1 MAAPRII
8 VTRKLPDA
16 VEARLKRHF
25 TVALNPSDKVFTK
38 TKMISALQNADG
50 MLVAVGDPLDA
61 EVMAAGGKRK
71 AQILANFGVGTNH
84 IDLEAAA
91 TEGLLITNT
100 PDVLTDATADLAL
113 TLMLN
118 VTRRTWMHENR
129 LRAGKWGGFSLVDG
143 LGTSLQGKTLGIIG
157 MGRIGTAVALRA
169 YYGFGMKVAYF
180 NRSKVEVQR
189 IPGAQ
194 RTDTVEDLIETSDV
208 ISLHCPG
215 GEANRGLF
223 SANRIA
229 LMKPSAFLINTAR
242 GDVVDETALIAA
254 LMAGKIAG
262 AGLDVFANEPTV
274 PEALRTLENVCL
286 LPHIGSATIETR
298 TAMGMKAAANLI
310 AHFAGKDLPNKVV

>member
-1 MAAPRII
+1 MSAPRII

-25 TVALNPSDKVFTK
+25 TVALNPHDKRFTRE
-38 TKMISALQNADG
+38 KMIAAMQNADG

-61 EVMAAGGKRK
+61 EVMAAGGKRR

-84 IDLEAAA
+84 IDLEAA
-91 TEGLLITNT
+91 TEQGIHITNT

-129 LRAGKWGGFSLVDG
+129 LRRGEWGGFSLVDG
-143 LGTSLQGKTLGIIG
+143 LGTGLQGKTLGIIG

-169 YYGFGMKVAYF
+169 YYGFGMKVVYF

-194 RTDTVEDLIETSDV
+194 RMDTVEDLIEASD
-208 ISLHCPG
+208 ILSLHCPG
-215 GEANRGLF
+215 GEANRGLL

-229 LMKPSAFLINTAR
+229 LMKPTAFLINTAR
-242 GDVVDETALIAA
+242 GDIVDEPALVAA
-254 LMAGKIAG
+254 LLAGKIAG
-262 AGLDVFANEPTV
+262 AGLDVFAKEPRV
-274 PEALRTLENVCL
+274 PNALRELENVCL
-286 LPHIGSATIETR
+286 LPHIGSATVETR
-298 TAMGMKAAANLI
+298 TAMGMTATANLI
-310 AHFAGKDLPNKVV
+310 AHFAGKDLPNKV

>member
-1 MAAPRII
+1 MSAPRII

-25 TVALNPSDKVFTK
+25 TVALNPHDKLFTREK
-38 TKMISALQNADG
+38 IIAAMQNADG

-61 EVMAAGGKRK
+61 EIMQAAGKRRV
-71 AQILANFGVGTNH
+71 QILANFGVGTNH
-84 IDLEAAA
+84 IDLEAA
-91 TEGLLITNT
+91 EEHGIHITNT
-100 PDVLTDATADLAL
+100 PDVLTDATADIAL

-118 VTRRTWMHENR
+118 VTRRTWMHETR
-129 LRAGKWGGFSLVDG
+129 LRRGEWGGFSLIDG

-169 YYGFGMKVAYF
+169 YYGFGMKVVYF
-180 NRSKVEVQR
+180 NRSKIEVQR

-194 RTDTVEDLIETSDV
+194 RMDTIEDLIETSDI

-229 LMKPSAFLINTAR
+229 LMKPTAYLINTAR
-242 GDVVDETALIAA
+242 GDIVDEPALVSA
-254 LMAGKIAG
+254 LLAGKIAG
-262 AGLDVFANEPTV
+262 AGLDVFAKEPRV
-274 PEALRTLENVCL
+274 PNALRELENVCL
-286 LPHIGSATIETR
+286 LPHIGSATVETR
-298 TAMGMKAAANLI
+298 IAMGMAATANLV
-310 AHFAGKDLPNKVV
+310 AHFAGKPLPNKV